1 MEGWEQ
7 KKEGRERVEWR
18 DGSKRK
24 RVEKELNGG
33 MGAKER
39 VEWRDGSKRKS

>member
-7 KKEGRERVEWR
+7 KKELNGGRVEWR

-24 RVEKELNGG
+24 RVKELNGG

-39 VEWRDGSKRKS
+39 ELKS

>member
-7 KKEGRERVEWR
+7 K
-18 DGSKRK
+18 
-24 RVEKELNGG
+24 KELNGG